1 MITYILIC
9 FTQQNLDSII
19 SRKAENAIYFSNQN
33 QMSITQIDS
42 KRNYFI
48 WIVLPKKNSSY
59 LGKSNCLHLKCL
71 LLNCRQLH

>member
-48 WIVLPKKNSSY
+48 
-59 LGKSNCLHLKCL
+59 
-71 LLNCRQLH
+71 